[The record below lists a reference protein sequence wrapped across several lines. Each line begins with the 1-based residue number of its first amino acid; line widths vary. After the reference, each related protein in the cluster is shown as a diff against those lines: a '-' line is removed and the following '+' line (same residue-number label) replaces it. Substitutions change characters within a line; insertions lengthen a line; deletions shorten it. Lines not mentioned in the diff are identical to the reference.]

1 MSPTAILILVLLALA
16 GTGITYTVYRKPAL
30 GTAMVTATTVLT
42 LLYTL
47 LRT

>member
-1 MSPTAILILVLLALA
+1 MSSTTVLVLALLVLA

-30 GTAMVTATTVLT
+30 GTAMVTATTVIT